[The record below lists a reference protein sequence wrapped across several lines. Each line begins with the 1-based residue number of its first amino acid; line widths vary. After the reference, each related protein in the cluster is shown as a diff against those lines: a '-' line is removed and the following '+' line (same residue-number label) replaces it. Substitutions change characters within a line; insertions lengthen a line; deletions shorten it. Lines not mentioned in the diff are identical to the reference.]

1 MGERSAS
8 FMRPAEPGSSPGV
21 LLLSLSKEK
30 TVDKQQANGAADKMK
45 ETVESLASLKQASR
59 DLKERII
66 DQKRRSDLPIDST
79 LGNPEEEARN
89 ADGRND
95 LHDIEDD

>member
-1 MGERSAS
+1 
-8 FMRPAEPGSSPGV
+8 MRPAEPGSSPGV